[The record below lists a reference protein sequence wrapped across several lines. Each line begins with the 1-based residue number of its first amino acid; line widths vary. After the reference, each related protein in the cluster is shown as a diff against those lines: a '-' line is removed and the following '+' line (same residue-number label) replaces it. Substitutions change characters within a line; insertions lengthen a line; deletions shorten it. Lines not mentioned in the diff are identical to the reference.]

1 MVWKAVIGSARRTLA
16 DYMPNIE
23 IPQEL
28 YDRFEKRAK
37 EKGYASAES
46 YLQWVLREIAVR
58 LLNASTPTSSHKT
71 YTPEQEA
78 TVKDRLR
85 SLGYID

>member
-1 MVWKAVIGSARRTLA
+1 MIGSARQTLT
-16 DYMPNIE
+16 DYMPHIE

-28 YDRFEKRAK
+28 YNQFVGRAK
-37 EKGYASAES
+37 EKGFSSPGE
-46 YLQWVLREIAVR
+46 YLLWVLREIALR
-58 LLNASTPTSSHKT
+58 LPESTKDKVTGHTPI

-78 TVKDRLR
+78 IVKDRLR